1 MCPVRVGY
9 KRDSLTLVE
18 GWKRGSSHLG
28 VWVCVSVCV
37 CTFLLICS
45 LHWHGVAVV
54 PEISLLSWIFCQC
67 LRLLDQWCVFS
78 SMIKGSG
85 SFFLVRSKATRTW
98 HGFQSIL
105 VEFKPAHALP
115 TWLQVQ
121 LVLIGFYLTHY
132 LPLLTSCLGTSDFSI
147 RCRDSHVKAA

>member
-28 VWVCVSVCV
+28 VWVCVSGCV

-54 PEISLLSWIFCQC
+54 PEISLFSWIFCQC

-78 SMIKGSG
+78 SMIKGPG

-105 VEFKPAHALP
+105 VEFEPAHALP
-115 TWLQVQ
+115 TWL
-121 LVLIGFYLTHY
+121 LAPWTASPARAHWVLSHSLSSLTDF
-132 LPLLTSCLGTSDFSI
+132 LPVNFRLQ
-147 RCRDSHVKAA
+147 H